1 MDVDDAIQ
9 LLKQRGLSLDITFHP
24 SAEES
29 EFSAA
34 LHGIADGMRKSAG
47 SGISFS
53 QGSGLDVPA
62 LPALT
67 FRHAASGP
75 IRYLAL
81 PEGQEKD
88 PFIEMLTAGLPPG
101 NLQVGDDVEKGIH
114 ALKSPADIAV
124 FITSSC
130 PNCPHAVRAAN
141 QLAIMSRKVTVTIID
156 VEVFPRLGER
166 YKIRSVPMTVIDGEM
181 LINQVTPIQE
191 LASRIVSRDSNAYE
205 KEVFLSMVNT
215 GNIEMASKRLIERGQ
230 GECFLASWRKSSLS
244 SRIALQ
250 MVATEVMEREPE
262 ILHGIVGGLIAELSS
277 NDVSLKGDT
286 ADLLGMIGHPA
297 AKEPLEALLQD
308 ANPDIVE
315 IVEDALENL
324 KPRG

>member
-9 LLKQRGLSLDITFHP
+9 LLKQHGLSLDITFHH

-29 EFSAA
+29 EFSSA
-34 LHGIADGMRKSAG
+34 LREIADGLRKSAG
-47 SGISFS
+47 NGISFS

-62 LPALT
+62 LPALAI
-67 FRHAASGP
+67 RNAASGP

-81 PEGQEKD
+81 PEGREKD
-88 PFIEMLTAGLPPG
+88 PFIEMLAAGLPPG
-101 NLQVGDDVEKGIH
+101 NLPVEDDVAKGIR
-114 ALKSPADIAV
+114 ALKRPVDITV

-130 PNCPHAVRAAN
+130 PNCPRAVRAAN
-141 QLAIMSRKVTVTIID
+141 QLAILSQKVTVTIID
-156 VEVFPRLGER
+156 VEVFPQLGER

-191 LASRIVSRDSNAYE
+191 LAKKIVSKDSDAYE
-205 KEVFLSMVNT
+205 EEVFLSMVNT
-215 GNIEMASKRLIERGQ
+215 GNIEMASKRLIDRGQ

-250 MVATEVMEREPE
+250 LVATEVIQREPE

-277 NDVSLKGDT
+277 NDVALKGDT

-297 AKEPLEALLQD
+297 AREPLEALLQD

-315 IVEDALENL
+315 IAGDALDNL
-324 KPRG
+324 KSRG